1 MAARVFANLNRL
13 WVSTKY
19 LVTDKYRS
27 GNSIDSGHKNLLKI
41 TTFGS
46 SVDGQAFS
54 GVYEESSTSSI
65 QGVDSHTLS
74 SVKSRDEKLC
84 DSSRMSN
91 AGWLLLL
98 ASFFSVPYFFRLV
111 FSTICMIIYHW
122 VMRGN

>member
-1 MAARVFANLNRL
+1 MTARVFTNLKRL
-13 WVSTKY
+13 RVSAKY
-19 LVTDKYRS
+19 LITDKYRS

-41 TTFGS
+41 TTAGS

-65 QGVDSHTLS
+65 QGVDSHTFS
-74 SVKSRDEKLC
+74 SVKSRDEKSC

-98 ASFFSVPYFFRLV
+98 ASFFRTIFFLDCGFLKHMYDYLPLGYAR
-111 FSTICMIIYHW
+111 
-122 VMRGN
+122 